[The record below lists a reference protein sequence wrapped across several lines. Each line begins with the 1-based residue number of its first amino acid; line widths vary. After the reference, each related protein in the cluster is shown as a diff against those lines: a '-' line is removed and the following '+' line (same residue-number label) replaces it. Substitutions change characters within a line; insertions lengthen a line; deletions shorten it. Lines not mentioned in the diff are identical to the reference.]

1 MDYKNNIFILRNI
14 HKSNDNELIDY
25 TFEKILPKIFN
36 YYKENRNKEIYNID
50 NCYKKYFPNLYLEL
64 LGIYNL
70 TDLSKLI
77 YRKNNYN
84 KIEYIIK
91 LLKEKNI
98 KPYNQ
103 QQYGTFLVKNIIR
116 SKRKLGLGA
125 ENHNKILSEE
135 LHKAKRKNYTRRKI
149 IVNHIDEIFAAD
161 LVEMQKFAKLNKGYR
176 YLLTCID
183 IFSKYSWV
191 IPLKDKK
198 GITIKNA
205 LQRIFKQRK
214 PKFLWTDKGKE
225 FYNKQVQDLLNE
237 NNIKLYSTNNSEI
250 KSAVVERFN
259 RTFKNMMYKKFT
271 ENNNTIFY
279 NILDELVNNYNN
291 KYHSTIRMT
300 PIEGSKKINEKKIK
314 NIYNFEKTK
323 KLGKF
328 KIGDRVRISLEKNI
342 FEKGYET
349 NWTQEIFVIYD
360 IKYSNVPYY
369 YLKDL
374 NNEKLQGTF
383 YEQEMQ
389 KTKQD
394 DLYTI
399 EKILKTN
406 KDKIFV
412 KWKGYD
418 SSFNSWI
425 DKNMVTKYL

>member
-1 MDYKNNIFILRNI
+1 MTIDI
-14 HKSNDNELIDY
+14 HKAIGKLPIIPKRGFVLPNMNYCGAYNPLDKQLIYDKNGNILKYIQKPSGETDRICSQHDVDYTLAKSLKDKHIADDKMIKSINEL
-25 TFEKILPKIFN
+25 
-36 YYKENRNKEIYNID
+36 
-50 NCYKKYFPNLYLEL
+50 
-64 LGIYNL
+64 
-70 TDLSKLI
+70 
-77 YRKNNYN
+77 
-84 KIEYIIK
+84 
-91 LLKEKNI
+91 
-98 KPYNQ
+98 PYNQ

-116 SKRKLGLGA
+116 SKRKLGLGV

-135 LHKAKRKNYTRRKI
+135 LHKSKRKNYPRRKI
-149 IVNHIDEIFAAD
+149 IVNHINEIFAAD

-176 YLLTCID
+176 YLITCID
-183 IFSKYSWV
+183 IFSKFAWV

-205 LQRIFKQRK
+205 LQKIFNKRK
-214 PKFLWTDKGKE
+214 PKFLWTDNGKE

-279 NILDELVNNYNN
+279 NILDKLVKNYNN
-291 KYHSTIRMT
+291 KYHSTIKMS

-342 FEKGYET
+342 FEKSYET
-349 NWTQEIFVIYD
+349 NWTEEIFEIYD

-383 YEQEMQ
+383 YEQELQ

-406 KDKIFV
+406 KNKVYV
-412 KWKGYD
+412 KFKGYSND
-418 SSFNSWI
+418 FNQWVNKSDI
-425 DKNMVTKYL
+425 TKYL

>member
-1 MDYKNNIFILRNI
+1 MTIDIHKAIGKLPIIPKKGFVLPNMNYCGAYNPLDKQLIYDKNGNILRYI
-14 HKSNDNELIDY
+14 QKPTGETDRICSQHDVDY
-25 TFEKILPKIFN
+25 TLAKSLKDKHIADEKMIKSINKLP
-36 YYKENRNKEIYNID
+36 YKD
-50 NCYKKYFPNLYLEL
+50 
-64 LGIYNL
+64 
-70 TDLSKLI
+70 
-77 YRKNNYN
+77 
-84 KIEYIIK
+84 
-91 LLKEKNI
+91 
-98 KPYNQ
+98 

-116 SKRKLGLGA
+116 SKRKLGLGI

-135 LHKAKRKNYTRRKI
+135 LHKSKRKNYPRRKI

-183 IFSKYSWV
+183 IFSKFSWV

-205 LQRIFKQRK
+205 LEKIFKQRK
-214 PKFLWTDKGKE
+214 SKFLWTDNGKE

-250 KSAVVERFN
+250 KSAVIERFN

-291 KYHSTIRMT
+291 KYHSTIKMS
-300 PIEGSKKINEKKIK
+300 PIEGSKKINENKIK

-323 KLGKF
+323 KPGKF
-328 KIGDRVRISLEKNI
+328 KIGDRVRLSLEKNF
-342 FEKGYET
+342 FEKSYET
-349 NWTQEIFVIYD
+349 NWTEEIFVIYD

-374 NNEKLQGTF
+374 NGEKLQGTF
-383 YEQEMQ
+383 
-389 KTKQD
+389 
-394 DLYTI
+394 LPRRA
-399 EKILKTN
+399 
-406 KDKIFV
+406 
-412 KWKGYD
+412 
-418 SSFNSWI
+418 S
-425 DKNMVTKYL
+425 KN

>member
-1 MDYKNNIFILRNI
+1 MTIDI
-14 HKSNDNELIDY
+14 HKAIGKLPIIPKRGFVLPNMNYCGAYNPLHKQLIYDKNGNILKYIQKLTGNTDTICAQHDVDYTLSKNLKDKHIADEKMIKAINEL
-25 TFEKILPKIFN
+25 
-36 YYKENRNKEIYNID
+36 
-50 NCYKKYFPNLYLEL
+50 
-64 LGIYNL
+64 
-70 TDLSKLI
+70 
-77 YRKNNYN
+77 
-84 KIEYIIK
+84 
-91 LLKEKNI
+91 
-98 KPYNQ
+98 PYNQ

-116 SKRKLGLGA
+116 SKRKLGLGV

-135 LHKAKRKNYTRRKI
+135 LHKPKRKNYPRRKI
-149 IVNHIDEIFAAD
+149 IVNHMNEIFAAD
-161 LVEMQKFAKLNKGYR
+161 LVEMQKFSKLNKGYR

-183 IFSKYSWV
+183 IFSKFAWV
-191 IPLKDKK
+191 ITLKDKK

-205 LQRIFKQRK
+205 LEKIFNKRN
-214 PKFLWTDKGKE
+214 PKFLWTDKGTE

-250 KSAVVERFN
+250 KSAALERFN

-291 KYHSTIRMT
+291 KYHSTIRMS
-300 PIEGSKKINEKKIK
+300 PIEGSKKINENKIK

-323 KLGKF
+323 KPGKF

-342 FEKGYET
+342 FEKGYDT
-349 NWTQEIFVIYD
+349 NWTQEIFIIYD

-374 NNEKLQGTF
+374 NNEKLDGTF
-383 YEQEMQ
+383 YQEELQ

-394 DLYTI
+394 DLFII

-406 KDKIFV
+406 KDKIYV
-412 KWKGYD
+412 KWRGYD
-418 SSFNSWI
+418 DSFNSWI
-425 DKNMVTKYL
+425 NKNTVTKYL

>member
-1 MDYKNNIFILRNI
+1 MTIDI
-14 HKSNDNELIDY
+14 HKAIGKLPIIPKRGFVLPNMNYCGAYNPLDKQLIYDKNGNILKYIQKPSGNTGAICAQHDVDYTLAKNLKDKHIADEKMIKAINEL
-25 TFEKILPKIFN
+25 
-36 YYKENRNKEIYNID
+36 
-50 NCYKKYFPNLYLEL
+50 
-64 LGIYNL
+64 
-70 TDLSKLI
+70 
-77 YRKNNYN
+77 
-84 KIEYIIK
+84 
-91 LLKEKNI
+91 
-98 KPYNQ
+98 PYNQ
-103 QQYGTFLVKNIIR
+103 KQYGTFLVKNIIR
-116 SKRKLGLGA
+116 SKRKLGLGV
-125 ENHNKILSEE
+125 EDHNEILSEE
-135 LHKAKRKNYTRRKI
+135 LHKSKRKNYPRRRI
-149 IVNHIDEIFAAD
+149 IVNLIDEIFAAD

-176 YLLTCID
+176 YFLTCID

-214 PKFLWTDKGKE
+214 PKYLWTDKGTE

-250 KSAVVERFN
+250 KSSVIERFN

-271 ENNNTIFY
+271 ENNNTIFH
-279 NILDELVNNYNN
+279 NILDELTNNYNN
-291 KYHSTIRMT
+291 KYHSTIKMT

-314 NIYNFEKTK
+314 NIFNFKKTT

-328 KIGDRVRISLEKNI
+328 KIGDKVRISLEKNI
-342 FEKGYET
+342 FEKSYET
-349 NWTQEIFVIYD
+349 NWTEEIFVIYD

-374 NNEKLQGTF
+374 NNEKLDGTF
-383 YEQEMQ
+383 YQEELQ

-394 DLYTI
+394 DLFII

-406 KDKIFV
+406 KDKIYV
-412 KWKGYD
+412 KWRGYD

-425 DKNMVTKYL
+425 NKNNVTKYL

>member
-1 MDYKNNIFILRNI
+1 MTIDIHKAIGKLPIIPKRGFVLPNMHYCGAYNPLDKQLIYDKNGNILRYIQKPSGNTDAI
-14 HKSNDNELIDY
+14 CAQHDVDYTLAKNLKDKHIADEKMIKAINEL
-25 TFEKILPKIFN
+25 
-36 YYKENRNKEIYNID
+36 
-50 NCYKKYFPNLYLEL
+50 
-64 LGIYNL
+64 
-70 TDLSKLI
+70 
-77 YRKNNYN
+77 
-84 KIEYIIK
+84 
-91 LLKEKNI
+91 
-98 KPYNQ
+98 PYNQ

-116 SKRKLGLGA
+116 SKRKLGLGI

-135 LHKAKRKNYTRRKI
+135 LYKQKRKNYPRRRI

-176 YLLTCID
+176 YLITCID

-191 IPLKDKK
+191 IPLNDKR

-205 LQRIFKQRK
+205 LEKIFKERK
-214 PKFLWTDKGKE
+214 PKFLWTDKGTE

-237 NNIKLYSTNNSEI
+237 NDIKLYSTNNSEI
-250 KSAVVERFN
+250 KSSVVERFN

-291 KYHSTIRMT
+291 KYHSTIKMT
-300 PIEGSKKINEKKIK
+300 PIEASKKINEKKIK
-314 NIYNFEKTK
+314 NIYNFEKTRIPS
-323 KLGKF
+323 KF

-342 FEKGYET
+342 LEKSYET
-349 NWTQEIFVIYD
+349 NWTEEICVIYD

-374 NNEKLQGTF
+374 NNEKLDGTF
-383 YEQEMQ
+383 YEQELQ

-394 DLYTI
+394 DLYSI

-406 KDKIFV
+406 KDKIYV
-412 KWKGYD
+412 KWRGYD
-418 SSFNSWI
+418 NSFNSWI
-425 DKNMVTKYL
+425 NKNTVTKYL

>member
-1 MDYKNNIFILRNI
+1 MTIDIHKAIGKLPIIPKRGFVLPHMNYCGAYNPLDKQLIYDKNGNILRYMQKPSGKTDAICAQHDVDYTLAKNLKDKHI
-14 HKSNDNELIDY
+14 ADEKMIKAINEL
-25 TFEKILPKIFN
+25 
-36 YYKENRNKEIYNID
+36 
-50 NCYKKYFPNLYLEL
+50 
-64 LGIYNL
+64 
-70 TDLSKLI
+70 
-77 YRKNNYN
+77 
-84 KIEYIIK
+84 
-91 LLKEKNI
+91 
-98 KPYNQ
+98 PYNH

-116 SKRKLGLGA
+116 SKIKLGLGV

-135 LHKAKRKNYTRRKI
+135 LHKSKRKNYPRRRI

-191 IPLKDKK
+191 IPLKDKR

-205 LQRIFKQRK
+205 LQKIFKQRK
-214 PKFLWTDKGKE
+214 PKFLWTDRGTE

-250 KSAVVERFN
+250 KSAVIERFN

-291 KYHSTIRMT
+291 KYHSTIKMT
-300 PIEGSKKINEKKIK
+300 PIEGSKKVNENKIK

-323 KLGKF
+323 KPGKF
-328 KIGDRVRISLEKNI
+328 KIGDRVRLSLEKNI
-342 FEKGYET
+342 FEKSYET
-349 NWTQEIFVIYD
+349 NWTEEIFEIYD

-374 NNEKLQGTF
+374 NNEKLDGTF
-383 YEQEMQ
+383 YEQELQ

-406 KDKIFV
+406 KDKIYV
-412 KWKGYD
+412 KWRGYD
-418 SSFNSWI
+418 NSFNSWI
-425 DKNMVTKYL
+425 NKNTVTKYL

>member
-1 MDYKNNIFILRNI
+1 MTFDIHKAIGKLPIIPKRGFVLPNMNYCGAYNPLDKQLIYDKNGNILRYMQKPSGNTDAI
-14 HKSNDNELIDY
+14 CAQHDVDYTLAKNLKDKHIADDKMIKAINEL
-25 TFEKILPKIFN
+25 
-36 YYKENRNKEIYNID
+36 
-50 NCYKKYFPNLYLEL
+50 
-64 LGIYNL
+64 
-70 TDLSKLI
+70 
-77 YRKNNYN
+77 
-84 KIEYIIK
+84 
-91 LLKEKNI
+91 
-98 KPYNQ
+98 PYNQ

-116 SKRKLGLGA
+116 SKRKLGLGV
-125 ENHNKILSEE
+125 ENHNKTLSEE
-135 LHKAKRKNYTRRKI
+135 LHKAKRKNCTRHKI

-161 LVEMQKFAKLNKGYR
+161 LVEMQKFAILNKGYR
-176 YLLTCID
+176 YLLTFID

-271 ENNNTIFY
+271 ENNSTIFY

-314 NIYNFEKTK
+314 NIYNFEITK
-323 KLGKF
+323 KPGKF

-360 IKYSNVPYY
+360 IRYSNVPYY

-383 YEQEMQ
+383 CEQELQ
-389 KTKQD
+389 NTKQD

-412 KWKGYD
+412 KWRGYD
-418 SSFNSWI
+418 NSFNSWI
-425 DKNMVTKYL
+425 NKNTVTKYL

>member
-1 MDYKNNIFILRNI
+1 MTIDI
-14 HKSNDNELIDY
+14 HKAIGKLPIIPKRGFVLPNMNYCGAYNPLDKQLIYDKNGNILKYIQKPSGNTDAICAQHDVDYTLAKNLKDKHMADERMIKAINEL
-25 TFEKILPKIFN
+25 P
-36 YYKENRNKEIYNID
+36 YKD
-50 NCYKKYFPNLYLEL
+50 
-64 LGIYNL
+64 
-70 TDLSKLI
+70 
-77 YRKNNYN
+77 
-84 KIEYIIK
+84 
-91 LLKEKNI
+91 
-98 KPYNQ
+98 

-116 SKRKLGLGA
+116 SKRKLGLGV
-125 ENHNKILSEE
+125 HNKILSEE
-135 LHKAKRKNYTRRKI
+135 LHKSKRKNYPRRKI

-183 IFSKYSWV
+183 IFSKFSWV

-198 GITIKNA
+198 GITIKSA
-205 LQRIFKQRK
+205 LEKIFNERK
-214 PKFLWTDKGKE
+214 PKFLWTDNGKE

-250 KSAVVERFN
+250 KSAVIERFN

-271 ENNNTIFY
+271 ENNNTTFY
-279 NILDELVNNYNN
+279 NILDKLVNNYNN
-291 KYHSTIRMT
+291 KYHSTIKMS

-314 NIYNFEKTK
+314 NIYNFEITK
-323 KLGKF
+323 KPGKF
-328 KIGDRVRISLEKNI
+328 KIGDRVRLSLEKNI
-342 FEKGYET
+342 FEKSYET
-349 NWTQEIFVIYD
+349 NWTEEIFEIYD

-383 YEQEMQ
+383 YQEELQ

-406 KDKIFV
+406 KDKIYV
-412 KWKGYD
+412 KWRGYD

-425 DKNMVTKYL
+425 NKNTVTKYL

>member
-1 MDYKNNIFILRNI
+1 MTIDIHKAIGKLPIIPKRGFVLPNMNYCGAYNPLDKQLIYDKNGNILRYI
-14 HKSNDNELIDY
+14 QKPTGETDRICSQHDVDYTLAKSLKDKHIADEKMIKSINEL
-25 TFEKILPKIFN
+25 
-36 YYKENRNKEIYNID
+36 
-50 NCYKKYFPNLYLEL
+50 
-64 LGIYNL
+64 
-70 TDLSKLI
+70 
-77 YRKNNYN
+77 
-84 KIEYIIK
+84 
-91 LLKEKNI
+91 
-98 KPYNQ
+98 PYNQ

-116 SKRKLGLGA
+116 SKRKLGLGI
-125 ENHNKILSEE
+125 EDHNKILSEE
-135 LHKAKRKNYTRRKI
+135 LHKAKRKNYPRRKI

-161 LVEMQKFAKLNKGYR
+161 LVEMQKFSKLNKGYR

-183 IFSKYSWV
+183 IFSKFSWV
-191 IPLKDKK
+191 IPLKDKR
-198 GITIKNA
+198 GITIKQA
-205 LQRIFKQRK
+205 LQKIFNKRK
-214 PKFLWTDKGKE
+214 PKFLWTDNGKE

-250 KSAVVERFN
+250 KSAVIERFN

-291 KYHSTIRMT
+291 KYHSTIKMS
-300 PIEGSKKINEKKIK
+300 PLEGSKKINEKKIK

-323 KLGKF
+323 KPGKF

-342 FEKGYET
+342 FEKGYDT
-349 NWTQEIFVIYD
+349 NWTEEIFVIYD

-383 YEQEMQ
+383 YEQELQ

-406 KDKIFV
+406 KDKVYV
-412 KWKGYD
+412 KFKGYSND
-418 SSFNSWI
+418 FNQWVNKSDI
-425 DKNMVTKYL
+425 TKYL

>member
-1 MDYKNNIFILRNI
+1 MTIDIHKAIGKLPIIPKRGFVLPNMNYCGAYNPLDKQLVYDKNGNILRYIQKPTGETDTICVQHDVDYTLAKNLKDKHI
-14 HKSNDNELIDY
+14 ADERMIKAINEL
-25 TFEKILPKIFN
+25 P
-36 YYKENRNKEIYNID
+36 
-50 NCYKKYFPNLYLEL
+50 
-64 LGIYNL
+64 
-70 TDLSKLI
+70 
-77 YRKNNYN
+77 YN
-84 KIEYIIK
+84 K
-91 LLKEKNI
+91 
-98 KPYNQ
+98 

-116 SKRKLGLGA
+116 SKRKLGLGV

-135 LHKAKRKNYTRRKI
+135 LHKSKRKNHPRRKI
-149 IVNHIDEIFAAD
+149 IVNHINEIFAAD
-161 LVEMQKFAKLNKGYR
+161 LVEMQKFAKLNRGYR

-183 IFSKYSWV
+183 IFSKFAWV
-191 IPLKDKK
+191 IRLKDKK

-205 LQRIFKQRK
+205 LEKIFNKRK
-214 PKFLWTDKGKE
+214 PKFLWTDNGKE

-250 KSAVVERFN
+250 KSAVIERFN

-279 NILDELVNNYNN
+279 NILDELVKNYNN
-291 KYHSTIRMT
+291 KYHSTIKMS

-342 FEKGYET
+342 FEKSYET
-349 NWTQEIFVIYD
+349 NWTEEIFEIYD

-374 NNEKLQGTF
+374 NNEKLDGTF
-383 YEQEMQ
+383 YEQELQ

-406 KDKIFV
+406 KDKIYV
-412 KWKGYD
+412 KWRGYD
-418 SSFNSWI
+418 NSFNTWI
-425 DKNMVTKYL
+425 NKNNVTKYL

>member
-1 MDYKNNIFILRNI
+1 MTIDI
-14 HKSNDNELIDY
+14 HKAIGKLPIIPKRGFVLPNMNYCGAYNPLDKQLIYDKNGNILKYIQKPSGETDAICAQHDVDYTLAKNLKDKHIADERMIKAINEL
-25 TFEKILPKIFN
+25 P
-36 YYKENRNKEIYNID
+36 
-50 NCYKKYFPNLYLEL
+50 
-64 LGIYNL
+64 
-70 TDLSKLI
+70 
-77 YRKNNYN
+77 YN
-84 KIEYIIK
+84 K
-91 LLKEKNI
+91 
-98 KPYNQ
+98 

-116 SKRKLGLGA
+116 SKRKLGLGV

-135 LHKAKRKNYTRRKI
+135 LHKAKRKNYPRRKI

-183 IFSKYSWV
+183 IFSKFAWV
-191 IPLKDKK
+191 ISLKDKK

-205 LQRIFKQRK
+205 LQKIFKQRK
-214 PKFLWTDKGKE
+214 PKFLWTDRGTE
-225 FYNKQVQDLLNE
+225 FYNKQVETLLNE

-250 KSAVVERFN
+250 KSSVVERFN

-291 KYHSTIRMT
+291 KYHSTIKMS
-300 PIEGSKKINEKKIK
+300 PIEGSKKINEKKIR
-314 NIYNFEKTK
+314 NIYNFEKTN

-342 FEKGYET
+342 FEKSYET
-349 NWTQEIFVIYD
+349 NWTEEIFEIYD

-383 YEQEMQ
+383 YEQELQ

-406 KDKIFV
+406 KDKIYV
-412 KWKGYD
+412 KWRGYD
-418 SSFNSWI
+418 NSFNSWI
-425 DKNMVTKYL
+425 DKNTVTKYL

>member
-1 MDYKNNIFILRNI
+1 MTIDI
-14 HKSNDNELIDY
+14 HKAIGKLPIIPKKGFVLPNMNYCGAYNPLDKQLIYDKNGNILKYIQQPSGKTDAICAQHDVDY
-25 TFEKILPKIFN
+25 TLAKNLKDKHIADEKMIKSIS
-36 YYKENRNKEIYNID
+36 
-50 NCYKKYFPNLYLEL
+50 EL
-64 LGIYNL
+64 
-70 TDLSKLI
+70 
-77 YRKNNYN
+77 
-84 KIEYIIK
+84 
-91 LLKEKNI
+91 
-98 KPYNQ
+98 PYNQ

-116 SKRKLGLGA
+116 SKRKLGLGV
-125 ENHNKILSEE
+125 EDHNKILSEE
-135 LHKAKRKNYTRRKI
+135 LHKSKRKNYPRRKI
-149 IVNHIDEIFAAD
+149 IVNHINEIFAAD

-183 IFSKYSWV
+183 IFSKFSWV

-205 LQRIFKQRK
+205 LQKIFNKRK
-214 PKFLWTDKGKE
+214 PKLLWTDKGKE
-225 FYNKQVQDLLNE
+225 FYNKQVETLLNE

-250 KSAVVERFN
+250 KSSVVERFN

-279 NILDELVNNYNN
+279 NILDELVKNYNN
-291 KYHSTIRMT
+291 KYHSTIKMT

-342 FEKGYET
+342 FEKGYDT

-374 NNEKLQGTF
+374 NNKKLQGT
-383 YEQEMQ
+383 YYAQELQ
-389 KTKQD
+389 KTEQD

-399 EKILKTN
+399 EKILRTN
-406 KDKIFV
+406 KDKIYV
-412 KWKGYD
+412 KWRGYD
-418 SSFNSWI
+418 NSFNSWI
-425 DKNMVTKYL
+425 NKNTVTKYL

>member
-1 MDYKNNIFILRNI
+1 MTIDIHKAIGKLPIIPKRGFVLPNMKYCGAYNPLDKQLIYDKNGNILRYIQKPSGNTDAI
-14 HKSNDNELIDY
+14 CAQHDVDYTLAKNLKDKHIADEKMIKAINEL
-25 TFEKILPKIFN
+25 
-36 YYKENRNKEIYNID
+36 
-50 NCYKKYFPNLYLEL
+50 
-64 LGIYNL
+64 
-70 TDLSKLI
+70 
-77 YRKNNYN
+77 
-84 KIEYIIK
+84 
-91 LLKEKNI
+91 
-98 KPYNQ
+98 PYNQ

-116 SKRKLGLGA
+116 SKRKLGLGI

-135 LHKAKRKNYTRRKI
+135 LHKPKRKNYPRRKI

-161 LVEMQKFAKLNKGYR
+161 LVEMQKFAKLNRGYR

-183 IFSKYSWV
+183 IFSKFAWV

-205 LQRIFKQRK
+205 LQKIFNKRK
-214 PKFLWTDKGKE
+214 PKYLWTDKGTE

-259 RTFKNMMYKKFT
+259 RTFKNMMYRNFT
-271 ENNNTIFY
+271 KNNNTIFY

-291 KYHSTIRMT
+291 KYHSTIKMT

-314 NIYNFEKTK
+314 NIYNIEKTNK
-323 KLGKF
+323 IAKF

-342 FEKGYET
+342 FEKSYET
-349 NWTQEIFVIYD
+349 NWTEEIFEIYD

-374 NNEKLQGTF
+374 NNEKLLGTF
-383 YEQEMQ
+383 YEQELQ

-406 KDKIFV
+406 KNKVYV
-412 KWKGYD
+412 KFKGYSND
-418 SSFNSWI
+418 FNQWVNKSDI
-425 DKNMVTKYL
+425 TKYL

>member
-1 MDYKNNIFILRNI
+1 MTIDIHKAIGKLPIIPKRGFVLPHMNYCGAYNPLDKQLVYDKNGNILRYIQNPSGKTDAI
-14 HKSNDNELIDY
+14 CAQHDVDYTLAKNLKDKHIADEKMIKAINEL
-25 TFEKILPKIFN
+25 
-36 YYKENRNKEIYNID
+36 
-50 NCYKKYFPNLYLEL
+50 
-64 LGIYNL
+64 
-70 TDLSKLI
+70 
-77 YRKNNYN
+77 
-84 KIEYIIK
+84 
-91 LLKEKNI
+91 
-98 KPYNQ
+98 PYNQ

-116 SKRKLGLGA
+116 SKRKLGLGV
-125 ENHNKILSEE
+125 EDHNKILSEE
-135 LHKAKRKNYTRRKI
+135 LHKSKRKNYPRRKI

-161 LVEMQKFAKLNKGYR
+161 LVEMQKFSKLNKGYR

-191 IPLKDKK
+191 IPLKDKR

-205 LQRIFKQRK
+205 LQKIFKERK
-214 PKFLWTDKGKE
+214 PKFLWTDNGKE
-225 FYNKQVQDLLNE
+225 FYNKQVETLLNE

-250 KSAVVERFN
+250 KSSVVERFN

-279 NILDELVNNYNN
+279 NILDELLNNYNN
-291 KYHSTIRMT
+291 KYHSTVKMT
-300 PIEGSKKINEKKIK
+300 PVEASKKINEKKIK

-323 KLGKF
+323 KPGKF

-342 FEKGYET
+342 FEKSYET
-349 NWTQEIFVIYD
+349 NWTEEIFEIYD

-374 NNEKLQGTF
+374 NNEKLDGTF
-383 YEQEMQ
+383 YEQELQ

-412 KWKGYD
+412 KWRGYD
-418 SSFNSWI
+418 NSFNSWI
-425 DKNMVTKYL
+425 NKNTVTKYL